1 MNRTAR
7 HNSNRALPTDSRGGG
22 SDRRAGSTLTEVLV
36 ALLIMSI
43 GIVSLTTLF
52 PLSILRSLRAAQL
65 TRGTD
70 LANNAKSTLALF
82 VDANNT
88 NFPPRMIT
96 DPDLDGVTNPYP
108 AFYVI
113 DPLGWSLSN
122 AVTGGS
128 PATFGNLGSGTPY
141 DTNIVGLVNTGGTH
155 RYNFNHGSPSY
166 ADNFVRL
173 PDSWNQVYE
182 DFSSNPVVGS
192 GANGYTQLDVNNLS
206 GAGFALGGGV
216 TYRAVIFSA
225 DGTSSQ
231 SRTLT
236 SASGNTITWS
246 EDINNSGALNGTED
260 LNSNG
265 VLDSYTLPGNFTPGL
280 VRIDANERRYTWL
293 LTIRKLTSA
302 TQGEVDVVV
311 FFGREEAN
319 PVGDETLYQAS
330 FVKGSWE
337 ATVTYSGTAPPIKR
351 GGFVFDAVNAHWY
364 RITAINP
371 DPLPATGA
379 TVTLSLEMPALAGT
393 GTGYAMFPKGVVD
406 VFPLGPK
413 P

>member
-7 HNSNRALPTDSRGGG
+7 HNLIRVLPADSRGAY
-22 SDRRAGSTLTEVLV
+22 SNRRAGSTLTEVLV

-70 LANNAKSTLALF
+70 LANNAKSTLSLF
-82 VDANNT
+82 IDANNT

-96 DPDLDGVTNPYP
+96 DPDLDGITNPYP
-108 AFYVI
+108 AYYVI

-122 AVTGGS
+122 AVAGGS
-128 PATFGNLGSGTPY
+128 PATFGNLGSGAPF

-155 RYNFNHGSPSY
+155 RWNFNHGSPSY
-166 ADNFVRL
+166 ADNFVTL
-173 PDSWNQVYE
+173 PDSWNQIYE

-192 GANGYTQLDVNNLS
+192 GANGYTQLNVNNLS
-206 GAGFALGGGV
+206 ASGFTLGGNV

-225 DGTSSQ
+225 DGTASQ
-231 SRTLT
+231 SRNLT
-236 SASGNTITWS
+236 AVTGNTITWS
-246 EDINNSGALNGTED
+246 EDINNNGTLDASED

-265 VLDSYTLPGNFTPGL
+265 VIDRYTLPGNFVPGL
-280 VRIDANERRYTWL
+280 VRIEANERRYTWL

-302 TQGEVDVVV
+302 TQAEVDVVI
-311 FFGREEAN
+311 FFGREEAD

-330 FVKGSWE
+330 FIKGSWT
-337 ATVTYSGTAPPIKR
+337 AKVTYPGTAPPIKR
-351 GGFVFDAVNAHWY
+351 GGFVFDATNAHWY
-364 RITAINP
+364 RITAVTP
-371 DPLPATGA
+371 DPLPTTGA
-379 TVTLSLEMPALAGT
+379 TVTVSLETPALAGT